1 MNLLDRA
8 FHLSEQGTTVRRELL
23 GALTSF
29 FSVAYIL
36 FVTPSYLSQT
46 GMDYTGVLLATCLSS
61 ALACFLSAAFNLPFM
76 LAPGV
81 GLNAFFTYTLCLT
94 MGYTWAQ
101 ALAMVS
107 LSGLAFLII
116 SLTPLRDQM
125 ISCIPP
131 SMKNAISAG
140 LGLFIALIGL
150 LNSGI
155 VQAKDG
161 ALVLGEIGAPATFLA
176 ILGLLITGV
185 LMAWKVKGAMLIGI
199 VATTLLGFPLG
210 VTQAPESM
218 SLSLSLSSLGPLLM
232 SPDFGGVLSLGV
244 LPLITAVVTFTMCL
258 CFDTLGALICI
269 AGAGNLLDE
278 AGGLGRYSRGM
289 TAVALSTAA
298 APLLGAPPIGIP
310 VEGSTGVADGA
321 RTGLYTAATGV
332 LFLAAILL
340 APIAGVIPGAATS
353 PALVLI
359 GMLMIHN
366 ATNIYWHQVEIALPC
381 FLTMIMIPFTYS
393 VADGIGVGFISYT
406 AISLVSGKGKK
417 IPPVTYILTILF
429 VAMYVLSAI

>member
-1 MNLLDRA
+1 MRTLERF
-8 FHLSEQGTTVRRELL
+8 FHLAEQGTTVRRELL

-36 FVTPSYLSQT
+36 FVTPSNLSLT

-61 ALACFLSAAFNLPFM
+61 ALACFLSAAFDLPFM

-81 GLNAFFTYTLCLT
+81 GLNAFFTYTLCMT

-101 ALAMVS
+101 ALAVVS
-107 LSGLAFLII
+107 LSGVAYLII

-155 VQAKDG
+155 VRAEDG
-161 ALVLGEIGAPATFLA
+161 ALLLGEIGAPATFLA

-199 VATTLLGFPLG
+199 VVTTLLGFPLG

-218 SLSLSLSSLGPLLM
+218 SLSLSALRPLLM

-244 LPLITAVVTFTMCL
+244 MPLVTAVVTFTMCL

-278 AGGLGRYSRGM
+278 KGSLGRYSRGM

-406 AISLVSGKGKK
+406 AISLVIGKGKK
-417 IPPVTYILTILF
+417 IPPVTYILTVLF

>member
-1 MNLLDRA
+1 MKLLERM
-8 FHLSEQGTTVRRELL
+8 FHLTERGTTVRRELL

-61 ALACFLSAAFNLPFM
+61 ALACFLSAAFDLPFM

-101 ALAMVS
+101 ALAVVS
-107 LSGLAFLII
+107 LSGVAFLII

-155 VQAKDG
+155 VRAEDG
-161 ALVLGEIGAPATFLA
+161 ALLLGEIGAPATFLA

-185 LMAWKVKGAMLIGI
+185 LMAWKVKGAILIGI
-199 VATTLLGFPLG
+199 VVTTLLGFPLG

-218 SLSLSLSSLGPLLM
+218 NLSLASLRPLLL
-232 SPDFGGVLSLGV
+232 SPDFGGVLSLGIM
-244 LPLITAVVTFTMCL
+244 PLVTAVVTFTMCL

-269 AGAGNLLDE
+269 AGAGDLLDE
-278 AGGLGRYSRGM
+278 KGGLGRYSRGM

-332 LFLAAILL
+332 LFLASILL

-417 IPPVTYILTILF
+417 IPVVTYILTILF
-429 VAMYVLSAI
+429 VAMYVLSAL

>member
-1 MNLLDRA
+1 MRTLERF
-8 FHLSEQGTTVRRELL
+8 FHLTERGTTVRRELL

-36 FVTPSYLSQT
+36 FVTPGNLSLT
-46 GMDYTGVLLATCLSS
+46 GMASTGVLLATCLSS
-61 ALACFLSAAFNLPFM
+61 ALACFLSAAFDLPFM

-81 GLNAFFTYTLCLT
+81 GLNAFFTYTLCMT

-101 ALAMVS
+101 ALAVVS
-107 LSGLAFLII
+107 LSGVAYLII

-155 VQAKDG
+155 VRAENG
-161 ALVLGEIGAPATFLA
+161 ALLLGDIGAPATFLA

-199 VATTLLGFPLG
+199 VVTTLLGFPLG

-218 SLSLSLSSLGPLLM
+218 SLSLSALRPLLL
-232 SPDFGGVLSLGV
+232 SPDFSGVLSLGV
-244 LPLITAVVTFTMCL
+244 MPLVTAVVTFTMCL

-278 AGGLGRYSRGM
+278 KGGLGRYSRGM

-417 IPPVTYILTILF
+417 IPPVTYILTALF

>member
-1 MNLLDRA
+1 MRTLDRF
-8 FHLSEQGTTVRRELL
+8 FHLTERGTTVRRELL

-36 FVTPSYLSQT
+36 FVTPSCLSQT
-46 GMDYTGVLLATCLSS
+46 GMDYTGVLLATCVSS
-61 ALACFLSAAFNLPFM
+61 ALACFLSAALDLPFM
-76 LAPGV
+76 LSPGV

-101 ALAMVS
+101 ALAVVS
-107 LSGLAFLII
+107 LSGLAYLII

-155 VQAKDG
+155 FQAEDG
-161 ALVLGEIGAPATFLA
+161 ALLLGDIGAPATFLA
-176 ILGLLITGV
+176 VLGLLITGV

-199 VATTLLGFPLG
+199 VVTTLLGFPLG

-218 SLSLSLSSLGPLLM
+218 SLSLSALKPLLL
-232 SPDFGGVLSLGV
+232 SPDFGGILSLGV
-244 LPLITAVVTFTMCL
+244 MPLVTAVVTFTMCL

-269 AGAGNLLDE
+269 AGAGDMLDE
-278 AGGLGRYSRGM
+278 KGGLGRYSRGM
-289 TAVALSTAA
+289 TAVALSTAV

-321 RTGLYTAATGV
+321 RTGLYTAGTGV

-340 APIAGVIPGAATS
+340 APIAGIIPGAATS

-417 IPPVTYILTILF
+417 IPPVTYVLTALF
-429 VAMYVLSAI
+429 VAMYVLSAL

>member
-1 MNLLDRA
+1 MRTLERF
-8 FHLSEQGTTVRRELL
+8 FHLAEQGTTVRRELL

-36 FVTPSYLSQT
+36 FVTPSNLSLT

-61 ALACFLSAAFNLPFM
+61 ALACFLSAAFDLPFM

-81 GLNAFFTYTLCLT
+81 GLNAFFTYTLCMT

-101 ALAMVS
+101 ALAVAS
-107 LSGLAFLII
+107 LSGVAYLII

-155 VQAKDG
+155 VRAEDG
-161 ALVLGEIGAPATFLA
+161 ALLLGEIGAPATFLA

-199 VATTLLGFPLG
+199 VVTTLLGFPLG

-218 SLSLSLSSLGPLLM
+218 SLSLSALRPLLM

-244 LPLITAVVTFTMCL
+244 MPLVTAVVTFTMCL

-278 AGGLGRYSRGM
+278 KGSLGRYSRGM

-406 AISLVSGKGKK
+406 AISLVIGKGKK
-417 IPPVTYILTILF
+417 IPPVTYILTVLF

>member
-1 MNLLDRA
+1 MRTLDRF
-8 FHLSEQGTTVRRELL
+8 FHLTERGTTVRRELL

-46 GMDYTGVLLATCLSS
+46 GMDYTGVLLATCVSS
-61 ALACFLSAAFNLPFM
+61 ALACFLSAAFDLPFM
-76 LAPGV
+76 LSPGV

-101 ALAMVS
+101 ALAVVS
-107 LSGLAFLII
+107 ISGVAYLII

-155 VQAKDG
+155 VQAEDG
-161 ALVLGEIGAPATFLA
+161 ALLLGDIGAPATFLA
-176 ILGLLITGV
+176 VLGLLITGV

-199 VATTLLGFPLG
+199 VVTTLLGFPLG

-218 SLSLSLSSLGPLLM
+218 SLSLSALKPLLL
-232 SPDFGGVLSLGV
+232 SPDFGGILSLGV
-244 LPLITAVVTFTMCL
+244 MPLVTAVVTFTMCL

-269 AGAGNLLDE
+269 AGAGDMLDE
-278 AGGLGRYSRGM
+278 KGGLGRYSRGM
-289 TAVALSTAA
+289 TAVALSTAV

-321 RTGLYTAATGV
+321 RTGLYTAGTGV

-340 APIAGVIPGAATS
+340 APIAGIIPGAATS

-417 IPPVTYILTILF
+417 IPPVTYILTALF
-429 VAMYVLSAI
+429 IAMYVLSAI

>member
-1 MNLLDRA
+1 MRTLERF
-8 FHLSEQGTTVRRELL
+8 FHLAEQGTTVRRELL

-36 FVTPSYLSQT
+36 FVTPSNLSLT

-61 ALACFLSAAFNLPFM
+61 ALACFLSAAFDLPFM

-81 GLNAFFTYTLCLT
+81 GLNAFFTYTLCMT

-101 ALAMVS
+101 ALAVVS
-107 LSGLAFLII
+107 LSGVAYLII
-116 SLTPLRDQM
+116 SLPPLRDQM

-155 VQAKDG
+155 VRAEDG
-161 ALVLGEIGAPATFLA
+161 ALLLGEIGAPATFLA

-199 VATTLLGFPLG
+199 VVTTLLGFPLG

-218 SLSLSLSSLGPLLM
+218 SLSLSALRPLLM

-244 LPLITAVVTFTMCL
+244 MPLVTAVVTFTMCL

-278 AGGLGRYSRGM
+278 KGSLGRYSRGM

-406 AISLVSGKGKK
+406 AISLVIGKGKK
-417 IPPVTYILTILF
+417 IPPVTYILTVLF

>member
-1 MNLLDRA
+1 MRILERA
-8 FHLSEQGTTVRRELL
+8 FHLTERGTTVRRELL

-36 FVTPSYLSQT
+36 FVTPSYLSQP

-61 ALACFLSAAFNLPFM
+61 ALACFLSAALDLPFM

-101 ALAMVS
+101 ALAVVS
-107 LSGLAFLII
+107 LSGLAFLLI
-116 SLTPLRDQM
+116 SLTPLREQM

-155 VQAKDG
+155 VQAQDG
-161 ALVLGEIGAPATFLA
+161 ALLLGDIGAPATFLA
-176 ILGLLITGV
+176 ILSLLITGV

-199 VATTLLGFPLG
+199 VVTTLLGFPLG

-218 SLSLSLSSLGPLLM
+218 TLSLSALRPLLL

-244 LPLITAVVTFTMCL
+244 LPLVTAVVTFTMCL
-258 CFDTLGALICI
+258 CFDTLGALICM
-269 AGAGNLLDE
+269 
-278 AGGLGRYSRGM
+278 AGGGTGREKRGGRGGYSGAIRG
-289 TAVALSTAA
+289 VPLPPSS

-340 APIAGVIPGAATS
+340 APIAGIIPGAATS

-429 VAMYVLSAI
+429 IAMYVLSAI

>member
-1 MNLLDRA
+1 MRTLERF
-8 FHLSEQGTTVRRELL
+8 FHLTEQGTTVRRELL

-36 FVTPSYLSQT
+36 FVTPSNLSLT

-61 ALACFLSAAFNLPFM
+61 ALACFLSAVFDLPFM

-94 MGYTWAQ
+94 MGYTWEQ
-101 ALAMVS
+101 ALAVVS
-107 LSGLAFLII
+107 LSGVAYLII

-155 VQAKDG
+155 VRAEDG
-161 ALVLGEIGAPATFLA
+161 ALLLGEIGAPATFLA

-199 VATTLLGFPLG
+199 VVTTLLGFPLG

-218 SLSLSLSSLGPLLM
+218 RLSLSSLRPLLL

-244 LPLITAVVTFTMCL
+244 LPLVTAVVTFTMCL

-269 AGAGNLLDE
+269 AGAGDLLDE
-278 AGGLGRYSRGM
+278 KGGLGRYSRGM

-321 RTGLYTAATGV
+321 RTGLYAAATGV

-340 APIAGVIPGAATS
+340 APIAGIIPGAATS

-417 IPPVTYILTILF
+417 IPAVTYLLTALF

>member
-1 MNLLDRA
+1 MKLLERM
-8 FHLSEQGTTVRRELL
+8 FHLTERGTTVRRELL

-61 ALACFLSAAFNLPFM
+61 ALACFLSAAFDLPFM

-101 ALAMVS
+101 ALAVVS
-107 LSGLAFLII
+107 LSGVAFLII

-155 VQAKDG
+155 VRAEDG
-161 ALVLGEIGAPATFLA
+161 ALLLGEIGAPATFLA

-185 LMAWKVKGAMLIGI
+185 LMAWKVKGAILIGI
-199 VATTLLGFPLG
+199 VVTTLLGFPLG

-218 SLSLSLSSLGPLLM
+218 NLSLASLRPLLL

-244 LPLITAVVTFTMCL
+244 LPLVTAVVTFTMCL

-269 AGAGNLLDE
+269 AGAGDLLDKK
-278 AGGLGRYSRGM
+278 GGLGRYSRGM

-332 LFLAAILL
+332 LFLASILL

-417 IPPVTYILTILF
+417 IPVVTYILTILF
-429 VAMYVLSAI
+429 VAMYVLSAL

>member
-1 MNLLDRA
+1 MRRLDRI
-8 FHLSEQGTTVRRELL
+8 FHLTERGTTVRRELL

-61 ALACFLSAAFNLPFM
+61 ALACFLSAAFGLPFM

-94 MGYTWAQ
+94 MGYTWSQ
-101 ALAMVS
+101 ALAVVS
-107 LSGLAFLII
+107 LSGVAYLII

-155 VQAKDG
+155 VRAEDG
-161 ALVLGEIGAPATFLA
+161 ALLLGDIGAPATFLA

-218 SLSLSLSSLGPLLM
+218 TLSLASLRPLLL

-244 LPLITAVVTFTMCL
+244 LPLVTAVVTFTMCL

-269 AGAGNLLDE
+269 AGAGDLLDE
-278 AGGLGRYSRGM
+278 TGGLGRYSRGM

-321 RTGLYTAATGV
+321 RTGLYTAATGA

-417 IPPVTYILTILF
+417 IPPVTYVLSVLF

>member
-1 MNLLDRA
+1 MKILEQA
-8 FHLSEQGTTVRRELL
+8 FHLTERGTTVRRELL

-29 FSVAYIL
+29 FSAAYIL
-36 FVTPSYLSQT
+36 FVTPSYLSLT

-61 ALACFLSAAFNLPFM
+61 AMACFLAAALNLPFM

-94 MGYTWAQ
+94 MGYTWSQ
-101 ALAMVS
+101 ALAIVS
-107 LSGLAFLII
+107 LSGAAYLVI
-116 SLTPLRDQM
+116 SLTPLREQM
-125 ISCIPP
+125 VSCIPP

-155 VQAKDG
+155 VRAEDG
-161 ALVLGEIGAPATFLA
+161 ALLLGEIGSPATFLA

-185 LMAWKVKGAMLIGI
+185 LMAWKVKGAILIGI
-199 VATTLLGFPLG
+199 VVTTLLGFPMG
-210 VTQAPESM
+210 VTHAPESM
-218 SLSLSLSSLGPLLM
+218 TLSLSALRPLLL
-232 SPDFGGVLSLGV
+232 SPDFGGMLSLGV
-244 LPLITAVVTFTMCL
+244 MPLVTAVVTFTMCL

-278 AGGLGRYSRGM
+278 TGGLGRYSRGM

-332 LFLAAILL
+332 LFLSAILL

-406 AISLVSGKGKK
+406 AVSLVSGKGKK
-417 IPPVTYILTILF
+417 IPLVTYILTILF

>member
-1 MNLLDRA
+1 MKILERA
-8 FHLSEQGTTVRRELL
+8 FRLTERGTTVRRELL

-36 FVTPSYLSQT
+36 FVTPSYLSLT

-61 ALACFLSAAFNLPFM
+61 AMACFLAAALNLPFM

-94 MGYTWAQ
+94 MGYTWSQ
-101 ALAMVS
+101 ALAVVS
-107 LSGLAFLII
+107 LSGAAYLVI
-116 SLTPLRDQM
+116 SLTPLREQM
-125 ISCIPP
+125 VSCIPP

-155 VQAKDG
+155 VRAEDG
-161 ALVLGEIGAPATFLA
+161 ALLLGEIGAPATFLA

-185 LMAWKVKGAMLIGI
+185 LMAWKVKGAILIGI
-199 VATTLLGFPLG
+199 VVTTLLGFPLG

-218 SLSLSLSSLGPLLM
+218 TLSLSALRPLLL

-269 AGAGNLLDE
+269 AGAGDLLDE
-278 AGGLGRYSRGM
+278 TGGLGRYSRGM

-381 FLTMIMIPFTYS
+381 FLTMIMIPFIYS

-429 VAMYVLSAI
+429 VVMYALSAI

>member
-1 MNLLDRA
+1 MNLLERM
-8 FHLSEQGTTVRRELL
+8 FHLTERGTTVRRELL

-61 ALACFLSAAFNLPFM
+61 ALACFLSAAFDLPFM

-101 ALAMVS
+101 ALAVVS
-107 LSGLAFLII
+107 LSGVAFLII

-155 VQAKDG
+155 VRAEDG
-161 ALVLGEIGAPATFLA
+161 ALLLGEIGAPATFLA

-185 LMAWKVKGAMLIGI
+185 LMAWKVKGAILIGI

-218 SLSLSLSSLGPLLM
+218 NLSLASLRPLLM
-232 SPDFGGVLSLGV
+232 SPDFSGVLSLGIM
-244 LPLITAVVTFTMCL
+244 PLVTAVVTFTMCL

-269 AGAGNLLDE
+269 AGAGDLLDE
-278 AGGLGRYSRGM
+278 KGGLGRYSRGM

-332 LFLAAILL
+332 LFLASILL

-353 PALVLI
+353 PALVII

-406 AISLVSGKGKK
+406 AISLVSGKGRKV
-417 IPPVTYILTILF
+417 PVVTYILTILF
-429 VAMYVLSAI
+429 VAMYVLSAL

>member
-1 MNLLDRA
+1 MRFLERV
-8 FHLSEQGTTVRRELL
+8 FHLTERGTTVRRELL

-36 FVTPSYLSQT
+36 FVTPSYLSLT

-61 ALACFLSAAFNLPFM
+61 ALACFLSAALGLPFM

-101 ALAMVS
+101 ALAVVS
-107 LSGLAFLII
+107 LSGVAYLII

-155 VQAKDG
+155 VRAEDG
-161 ALVLGEIGAPATFLA
+161 ALLLGEIGTPATFLA

-199 VATTLLGFPLG
+199 VVTTLLGFPLG
-210 VTQAPESM
+210 VTQAPESI
-218 SLSLSLSSLGPLLM
+218 SLSLSSLRPLLL

-244 LPLITAVVTFTMCL
+244 MPLITAVVTFTMCL

-269 AGAGNLLDE
+269 AGAGDLLDDT
-278 AGGLGRYSRGM
+278 GGLGRYSRGM

-406 AISLVSGKGKK
+406 AISLVSGKRKK
-417 IPPVTYILTILF
+417 VPAVTYVLTILF

>member
-1 MNLLDRA
+1 MRTLERF
-8 FHLSEQGTTVRRELL
+8 FHLTKQGTTVRRELL

-36 FVTPSYLSQT
+36 FVTPSNLSLT

-61 ALACFLSAAFNLPFM
+61 ALACFLSAAFDLPFM

-94 MGYTWAQ
+94 MGYTWEQ
-101 ALAMVS
+101 ALAVVS
-107 LSGLAFLII
+107 LSGVAYLII

-155 VQAKDG
+155 VRAENG
-161 ALVLGEIGAPATFLA
+161 ALLLGEIGAPATFLA

-199 VATTLLGFPLG
+199 VVTTLLGFPLG

-218 SLSLSLSSLGPLLM
+218 RLSLSSLRPLLL

-244 LPLITAVVTFTMCL
+244 LPLVTAVVTFTMCL

-269 AGAGNLLDE
+269 AGAGDLLDE
-278 AGGLGRYSRGM
+278 KGGLGRYSRGM
-289 TAVALSTAA
+289 TAEALSISA
-298 APLLGAPPIGIP
+298 APLLGAPPIRIP

-321 RTGLYTAATGV
+321 RTGLYAAATGV

-340 APIAGVIPGAATS
+340 APIAGIIPGAATS

-417 IPPVTYILTILF
+417 IPAVTYLLTALF

>member
-1 MNLLDRA
+1 MNVLERV
-8 FHLSEQGTTVRRELL
+8 FHLTEQGTTVRRELL

-29 FSVAYIL
+29 FSIAYII
-36 FVTPSYLSQT
+36 FVTPSYLSLT
-46 GMDYTGVLLATCLSS
+46 GMDYTGVLLATCIASS
-61 ALACFLSAAFNLPFM
+61 LACFLAAALNLPFM

-81 GLNAFFTYTLCLT
+81 GLNAFFTYTLCFT

-101 ALAMVS
+101 ALAVVS
-107 LSGLAFLII
+107 ISGIVYLVIT
-116 SLTPLRDQM
+116 LTPLREQM

-155 VQAKDG
+155 VKAEGG
-161 ALVLGEIGAPATFLA
+161 ALLLGDIGIPATFLA

-210 VTQAPESM
+210 VTQTPESVT
-218 SLSLSLSSLGPLLM
+218 LSLSSLRPLLL
-232 SPDFGGVLSLGV
+232 SPDFSGAFSLGI
-244 LPLITAVVTFTMCL
+244 LPLITAIVSFTMCL
-258 CFDTLGALICI
+258 CFDSLGGLICI

-278 AGGLGRYSRGM
+278 KGELGRYSWGM
-289 TAVALSTAA
+289 TVVAISTAA
-298 APLLGAPPIGIP
+298 APLLGASPIAIP
-310 VEGSTGVADGA
+310 VEGTTGVADGA

-340 APIAGVIPGAATS
+340 SPIAEIIPGAATS

-366 ATNIYWHQVEIALPC
+366 ATNIYWHKVEIALPC

-393 VADGIGVGFISYT
+393 VADGIGVGFIAYT
-406 AISLVSGKGKK
+406 IISLVSGKGKK
-417 IPPVTYILTILF
+417 IPAITYIITILF
-429 VAMYVLSAI
+429 LTMYVLSAI

>member
-1 MNLLDRA
+1 MRLLERM
-8 FHLSEQGTTVRRELL
+8 FHLTERGTTVRRELL

-36 FVTPSYLSQT
+36 FVTPSYLSLT

-61 ALACFLSAAFNLPFM
+61 ALACFLSAALDLPFM

-101 ALAMVS
+101 ALAVVS
-107 LSGLAFLII
+107 LSGVAYLVI
-116 SLTPLRDQM
+116 SLTPLREQM

-155 VQAKDG
+155 VRAEDG
-161 ALVLGEIGAPATFLA
+161 ALLLGEIGAPATFLA

-218 SLSLSLSSLGPLLM
+218 RLSLSSLGPLLL
-232 SPDFGGVLSLGV
+232 SPDFEGVLSLGV
-244 LPLITAVVTFTMCL
+244 LPLVTAVVTFTMCL

-269 AGAGNLLDE
+269 AGAGDLLDE
-278 AGGLGRYSRGM
+278 KGGLGRYSRGM

-310 VEGSTGVADGA
+310 VEGSTGVADGD

-332 LFLAAILL
+332 LFLAATLL

-406 AISLVSGKGKK
+406 AISLVSGRGKK
-417 IPPVTYILTILF
+417 IPAVTYLLTALF

>member
-1 MNLLDRA
+1 MRTLERF
-8 FHLSEQGTTVRRELL
+8 FHLTKQGTTVRRELL

-36 FVTPSYLSQT
+36 FVTPSNLSLT

-61 ALACFLSAAFNLPFM
+61 ALACFLSAAFDLPFM

-94 MGYTWAQ
+94 MGYTWEQ
-101 ALAMVS
+101 ALAVVS
-107 LSGLAFLII
+107 LSGVAYLII

-155 VQAKDG
+155 VRAEDG
-161 ALVLGEIGAPATFLA
+161 ALLLGEIGAPATFLA

-199 VATTLLGFPLG
+199 VVTTLLGFPLG
-210 VTQAPESM
+210 VTQVPESM
-218 SLSLSLSSLGPLLM
+218 RLSLSSLRPLLL

-244 LPLITAVVTFTMCL
+244 LPLVTAVVTFTMCL

-269 AGAGNLLDE
+269 AGAGDLLDE
-278 AGGLGRYSRGM
+278 KGGLGRYSRGM

-321 RTGLYTAATGV
+321 RTGLYAAATGV

-340 APIAGVIPGAATS
+340 APIAGIIPGAATS

-417 IPPVTYILTILF
+417 IPAVTYLLTALF

>member
-1 MNLLDRA
+1 MRILERF
-8 FHLSEQGTTVRRELL
+8 FHLTERGTTVRRELL

-61 ALACFLSAAFNLPFM
+61 ALACFLSAALDLPFM

-101 ALAMVS
+101 ALAVVG
-107 LSGLAFLII
+107 LSGLAYLII

-155 VQAKDG
+155 VRAEDG
-161 ALVLGEIGAPATFLA
+161 ALLLGEIGAPATFLA

-199 VATTLLGFPLG
+199 VVTTLLGFPLG
-210 VTQAPESM
+210 VTQTPESM
-218 SLSLSLSSLGPLLM
+218 SLSLSSLRPLLL
-232 SPDFGGVLSLGV
+232 SPDFGGVLSMGV

-269 AGAGNLLDE
+269 AGAGDLLDE
-278 AGGLGRYSRGM
+278 KGGLGRYSRGM
-289 TAVALSTAA
+289 TAVALSTAV
-298 APLLGAPPIGIP
+298 APLLGGPPIGIP

-417 IPPVTYILTILF
+417 IPAVTYILTILF
-429 VAMYVLSAI
+429 VAMYILSAI

>member
-1 MNLLDRA
+1 MKMMERI
-8 FHLSEQGTTVRRELL
+8 FHLAEQGTTVRRELL

-36 FVTPSYLSQT
+36 FVTPSYLAQT
-46 GMDYTGVLLATCLSS
+46 GMDYTGVLLATCLTS
-61 ALACFLSAAFNLPFM
+61 ALACFLSAAFKLPFM
-76 LAPGV
+76 LSPGV
-81 GLNAFFTYTLCLT
+81 GLNAFFTYTLCLA

-101 ALAMVS
+101 ALAVVS
-107 LSGLAFLII
+107 LSGLVYLII
-116 SLTPLRDQM
+116 SLTPLREQM

-155 VQAKDG
+155 VRAEDG
-161 ALVLGEIGAPATFLA
+161 ALLLGEIGAPATFLA

-199 VATTLLGFPLG
+199 VVTTLLGFPLG
-210 VTQAPESM
+210 VTQAPESI
-218 SLSLSLSSLGPLLM
+218 SLSLSSLRPLLF
-232 SPDFGGVLSLGV
+232 SPDFGGVLSFGI

-278 AGGLGRYSRGM
+278 KGGLGRYSRGM
-289 TAVALSTAA
+289 TAVAISTAV
-298 APLLGAPPIGIP
+298 APLLGAPAIGIP

-321 RTGLYTAATGV
+321 RTGLYTAASGV
-332 LFLAAILL
+332 LFLASILL

-366 ATNIYWHQVEIALPC
+366 ATNIYWHRVEIALPC

-417 IPPVTYILTILF
+417 IPTVTYILTILF
-429 VAMYVLSAI
+429 IAMYVLSAL

>member
-1 MNLLDRA
+1 MRTLERF
-8 FHLSEQGTTVRRELL
+8 FHLAEQGTTVRRELL

-36 FVTPSYLSQT
+36 FVTPSNLSLT

-61 ALACFLSAAFNLPFM
+61 ALACFLSAAFDLPFM

-81 GLNAFFTYTLCLT
+81 GLNAFFTYTLCMT

-101 ALAMVS
+101 ALAVVS
-107 LSGLAFLII
+107 LSGVAYLII

-155 VQAKDG
+155 VRAEDG
-161 ALVLGEIGAPATFLA
+161 ALLLGEIGAPATFLA

-199 VATTLLGFPLG
+199 VVTTLLGFPLG

-218 SLSLSLSSLGPLLM
+218 SLSLSALRPLLM

-244 LPLITAVVTFTMCL
+244 MPLVTAVVTFTMCL

-269 AGAGNLLDE
+269 ADAGELLDE
-278 AGGLGRYSRGM
+278 KGGLGRYSRGM

-298 APLLGAPPIGIP
+298 APLLGAPSIGIP

-406 AISLVSGKGKK
+406 AISLVSGKGRK
-417 IPPVTYILTILF
+417 IPAVTYILTALF
-429 VAMYVLSAI
+429 VVMYVLSAI

>member
-1 MNLLDRA
+1 MNLLERM
-8 FHLSEQGTTVRRELL
+8 FHLTERGTTVRRELL

-61 ALACFLSAAFNLPFM
+61 ALACFLSAAFDLPFM

-101 ALAMVS
+101 ALAVVS
-107 LSGLAFLII
+107 LSGVAFLII

-155 VQAKDG
+155 VRAEDG
-161 ALVLGEIGAPATFLA
+161 ALLLGEIGAPATFLA

-185 LMAWKVKGAMLIGI
+185 LMAWKVKGAILIGI
-199 VATTLLGFPLG
+199 VVTTLLGFPLG

-218 SLSLSLSSLGPLLM
+218 NLSLASLRPLLL

-244 LPLITAVVTFTMCL
+244 LPLVTAVVTFTMCL

-269 AGAGNLLDE
+269 AGAGDLLDE
-278 AGGLGRYSRGM
+278 KGGLGRYSRGM

-353 PALVLI
+353 PALILI

-417 IPPVTYILTILF
+417 IPPVTYVLTLLF

>member
-1 MNLLDRA
+1 MRILERA
-8 FHLSEQGTTVRRELL
+8 FHLTERGTTVRRELL

-46 GMDYTGVLLATCLSS
+46 GMDYTGVLLATCLSA
-61 ALACFLSAAFNLPFM
+61 ALDLPFM

-101 ALAMVS
+101 ALAVVS
-107 LSGLAFLII
+107 LSGLAFLLI
-116 SLTPLRDQM
+116 SLTPLREQM

-155 VQAKDG
+155 VQAQDG
-161 ALVLGEIGAPATFLA
+161 ALLLGDIGAPATFLA
-176 ILGLLITGV
+176 ILSLLITGV

-199 VATTLLGFPLG
+199 VVTTLLGFPLG
-210 VTQAPESM
+210 VTQTPESM
-218 SLSLSLSSLGPLLM
+218 TLSLSALRPLLL

-244 LPLITAVVTFTMCL
+244 LPLVTAVVTFTMCL

-278 AGGLGRYSRGM
+278 KGGLGRYSRGM

-340 APIAGVIPGAATS
+340 APIAGIIPGAATS

-429 VAMYVLSAI
+429 IAMYVFSAI

>member
-1 MNLLDRA
+1 
-8 FHLSEQGTTVRRELL
+8 
-23 GALTSF
+23 
-29 FSVAYIL
+29 
-36 FVTPSYLSQT
+36 
-46 GMDYTGVLLATCLSS
+46 MDYTGVLLATCLSS
-61 ALACFLSAAFNLPFM
+61 ALACFLSAAFDLPFM

-81 GLNAFFTYTLCLT
+81 GLNAFFTYTLCMT

-101 ALAMVS
+101 ALAVVS
-107 LSGLAFLII
+107 LSGVAYLII

-155 VQAKDG
+155 VRAEDG
-161 ALVLGEIGAPATFLA
+161 ALLLGEIGAPATFLA

-199 VATTLLGFPLG
+199 VVTTLLGFPLG

-218 SLSLSLSSLGPLLM
+218 ALSLSSLRPLLL
-232 SPDFGGVLSLGV
+232 SPDFGGVLSLGA

-278 AGGLGRYSRGM
+278 TGGLGRYSRGM

-406 AISLVSGKGKK
+406 AISLVIGKGKK
-417 IPPVTYILTILF
+417 IPPVTYILTVLF

>member
-1 MNLLDRA
+1 MNALDRV
-8 FHLSEQGTTVRRELL
+8 FHLTERGTTVRRELL

-29 FSVAYIL
+29 FSVAYII

-46 GMDYTGVLLATCLSS
+46 GMDYTGVLLATCVSS
-61 ALACFLSAAFNLPFM
+61 ALACFLSAAFDLPFM
-76 LAPGV
+76 LSPGV

-101 ALAMVS
+101 ALAVVS
-107 LSGLAFLII
+107 ISGVAYLII

-155 VQAKDG
+155 VRAEDG
-161 ALVLGEIGAPATFLA
+161 ALLLGDIGAPATFLA

-185 LMAWKVKGAMLIGI
+185 LMAWNVKGAMLIGI
-199 VATTLLGFPLG
+199 VVTTLLGFPLG

-218 SLSLSLSSLGPLLM
+218 SLSLSALKPLLL
-232 SPDFGGVLSLGV
+232 SPDFGGILSLGV
-244 LPLITAVVTFTMCL
+244 MPLVTAVVTFTMCL

-269 AGAGNLLDE
+269 AGAGDMLDKK
-278 AGGLGRYSRGM
+278 GGLGRYSRGM
-289 TAVALSTAA
+289 TAVALSTAL
-298 APLLGAPPIGIP
+298 APLLGTPPIGIP

-429 VAMYVLSAI
+429 IAMYVLSAI